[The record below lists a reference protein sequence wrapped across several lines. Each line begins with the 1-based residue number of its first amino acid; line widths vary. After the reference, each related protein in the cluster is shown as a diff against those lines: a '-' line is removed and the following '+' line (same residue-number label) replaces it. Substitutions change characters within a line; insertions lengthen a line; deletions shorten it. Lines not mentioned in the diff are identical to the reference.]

1 MGRKTMS
8 TQFPS
13 DRIIQD
19 FPKAYKST
27 CTPYVQDDFSLEV
40 RNALNLSNPHRDAY
54 ICKVIFVGD
63 IAVGKTTIVKKFC
76 SDNFEKSYK
85 ATIGVDFEI
94 ETIRIL
100 NQPHNLQM

>member
-1 MGRKTMS
+1 MS

-13 DRIIQD
+13 DRVIKD
-19 FPKAYKST
+19 FPKAYKSS
-27 CTPYVQDDFSLEV
+27 CTPYVQEDFSVEV
-40 RNALNLSNPHRDAY
+40 RNALNLTNPHRDAY
-54 ICKVIFVGD
+54 VCKVIFVGD

-76 SDNFEKSYK
+76 LDNFEQAYK

-100 NQPHNLQM
+100 DQPHNLQM